1 MRLKTF
7 LYFDGQAEE
16 AAERYTKVFPASRVL
31 HRQRAA
37 DGRVT
42 TVTFE
47 VAGQRMVAYNGG
59 RRGSGFTP
67 AVSLYVECDTQQDID
82 TAWAG
87 LVAGGKEGL
96 GGSLTD
102 RYGMTWQIVPRTL
115 NTILTDAEPDVAE
128 CILSALHL
136 MNKISIQG
144 LIDAGARASVGRAL
158 DRPGPER
165 RWQTP

>member
-7 LYFDGQAEE
+7 LWFDGQAEE

-59 RRGSGFTP
+59 LRRDFTP
-67 AVSLYVECDTQQDID
+67 AMSLYVECDTQQDID

-87 LVAGGKEGL
+87 LVAGGKEGP

-102 RYGMTWQIVPRTL
+102 RYGVTWQIVPRTL
-115 NTILTDAEPDVAE
+115 DTILADAEPDVAE
-128 CILSALHL
+128 RILSALHL

-158 DRPGPER
+158 DRPGSER
-165 RWQTP
+165 RWQTQ